1 MQVPTPTATP
11 HALSAS
17 VVGDIVGTDGNAYTT
32 SAAYYGG
39 AYHLPDGVTAA
50 GVVVV
55 KSETEGESYV
65 VSLHNSA
72 TNVTW
77 DNRAN
82 GLTEISQVTGKSWS
96 VITAQQRN
104 IIIPSE
110 DSVAIGYI
118 SAAGGQI
125 SANANYWTDT
135 EDTPNYAFYFKFN
148 GYVSNRQKTKS
159 ASVLP
164 IFTF

>member
-17 VVGDIVGTDGNAYTT
+17 VAGDIVGTDGNAYTV
-32 SAAYYGG
+32 SEAYYGG

-96 VITAQQRN
+96 VITEQQRN
-104 IIIPSE
+104 IIVPPS
-110 DSVAIGYI
+110 VIGYI

-125 SANANYWTDT
+125 SADANYWTDT
-135 EDTPNYAFYFKFN
+135 EDTPNYAYYFQFN